1 MTCHLGAGGA
11 GGDGSL
17 CGGDGGLVFGVGDD
31 GSLDVGLVVGIGCN
45 GGLRDG
51 DAHRSG
57 ADWR

>member
-1 MTCHLGAGGA
+1 MLMTCRLGV

-17 CGGDGGLVFGVGDD
+17 GGGDGGLVFGVGGD
-31 GSLDVGLVVGIGCN
+31 GSLDGGD
-45 GGLRDG
+45 GGLGGG